1 MRFSAVVFD
10 MDGVLI
16 DSERILRDAWTAAAA
31 ELGREIPGTLF
42 QRIIGTSRAASDR
55 ILREEL
61 GDDFPF
67 AEVFA
72 GARVLV
78 DVAVAEGW
86 PAKPHARNLLT
97 QLAALGVPV
106 AVASSTRRS
115 AVEERLETAGLL
127 GFVAAICA
135 GDEVSEGKPHPEI
148 YLTAAERIDADPPR
162 CVAIEDSLHG
172 ARSAHAAGMRT
183 VLVPDLVVP
192 PEPLPDAVHHRFD
205 SLAATQPHLLAWL
218 GRAD

>member
-31 ELGREIPGTLF
+31 ELGRDLPATLF
-42 QRIIGTSRAASDR
+42 QRIIGTSRATADR

-61 GDDFPF
+61 GDDFPL

-72 GARVLV
+72 RARLLV
-78 DVAVAEGW
+78 EVAVADGW
-86 PAKPHARNLLT
+86 PAKPHALELLAR
-97 QLAALGVPV
+97 LAELGVPV
-106 AVASSTRRS
+106 AVASSTRRT
-115 AVEERLETAGLL
+115 AVEQRLETAGLL
-127 GFVAAICA
+127 RYVAAICA

-148 YLTAAERIDADPPR
+148 YLTAADRIDAAPV
-162 CVAIEDSLHG
+162 CCIAIEDSLHG

-192 PEPLPDAVHHRFD
+192 PQPLPAAVHHRFD
-205 SLAATQPHLLAWL
+205 SLAATRPHLLAWL
-218 GRAD
+218 GRPG